1 MPLGM
6 RYLIT
11 LILALFIVS
20 QAWAGV
26 SVKASLVQGEP
37 KTANDFFQIGFA
49 AANSGNYTLAVQNY
63 NLAIGLDP
71 TRIYFFYHR
80 GLAHKALGHKADAAS
95 DFTQCVNMK
104 PIAEAYYE
112 LGILRFDAQD
122 FVGARSMLESARVL
136 KEDLEKTNFYLG
148 LIYYKQNQLDSAE
161 SCLTRYTRLV
171 KTNSDAYFYLA
182 SAKVKRHQ
190 YEDVSKLLELAGL
203 YGTNDWKQH
212 LKIYE
217 VYKELGDKQGMLAN
231 ISMVIEMGQTKP
243 EYYNIRAQLYMDQG
257 DPTRAQFDL
266 DAAKGVAEHQQP

>member
-11 LILALFIVS
+11 VILTLCIATSVS
-20 QAWAGV
+20 AGV
-26 SVKASLVQGEP
+26 SARATLVQGEP
-37 KTANDFFQIGFA
+37 KTANDFFQIAFA
-49 AANSGNYTLAVQNY
+49 AANSGNYALAVKNY
-63 NLAIGLDP
+63 DLAIGLDP
-71 TRIYFFYHR
+71 TRIYFYYHR
-80 GLAHKALGHKADAAS
+80 GLAHKALGHKTDAAS
-95 DFTQCVNMK
+95 DFTQCNNMK

-112 LGILRFDAQD
+112 LGVLRYEALD
-122 FVGARSMLESARVL
+122 FSGARSMLESARSL

-161 SCLTRYTRLV
+161 SCLTRYTKLV
-171 KTNSDAYFYLA
+171 KTSSDAYFYLA

-190 YEDVSKLLELAGL
+190 YAEVPRLLELAGL

-231 ISMVIEMGQTKP
+231 ITMVIEMGQTKP

-257 DPTRAQFDL
+257 DQTRAQFDL
-266 DAAKGVAEHQQP
+266 EAAKGLAEHQQP